1 MKYYVNEQYIGC
13 GMCNAFCPSV
23 FEMNENGLAEA
34 VDNDVDEADINDA
47 QEAVDS
53 CPVGAIEE
61 R

>member
-1 MKYYVNEQYIGC
+1 MKYYVNEQCIGC
-13 GMCNAFCPSV
+13 GMCNALCPSV